1 MPAASANCWV
11 KLKFFQNRARKNPPN
26 PQDQKHPEQPGT
38 AFPNRFSRANLY
50 FNQRPYNQTSVGFS
64 PANGLNTGSGPMTF
78 KPDSCKLALAT
89 GPNSRNQQ
97 ETPMS
102 QLAQLEKKIEQLET
116 RIAFQDQTIEEL
128 NQTITSQWSEFDR
141 LRREISR
148 LGEQLADLSPPDQS
162 TGEPPPH
169 Y

>member
-1 MPAASANCWV
+1 
-11 KLKFFQNRARKNPPN
+11 
-26 PQDQKHPEQPGT
+26 
-38 AFPNRFSRANLY
+38 
-50 FNQRPYNQTSVGFS
+50 
-64 PANGLNTGSGPMTF
+64 
-78 KPDSCKLALAT
+78 
-89 GPNSRNQQ
+89 
-97 ETPMS
+97 MS